1 MATQDNVCPFLGLW
15 EKAQCLNT
23 KDIYLQSKFRV
34 LVRAELGYI
43 HYFILLFSLDSA
55 TWL

>member
-1 MATQDNVCPFLGLW
+1 MATQDNVCTFLGLW

-34 LVRAELGYI
+34 LARAQLGYT
-43 HYFILLFSLDSA
+43 HYFMLFFSLGSA